1 MQLPWVPSPAW
12 TERIGALVDS
22 VGRCSGT
29 RVPVLQVV
37 LTDDATLQEHNREY
51 RGEDRPTDV
60 LSFSYLEGHE
70 EHCEPLVRGEV
81 DLDGFLEGP
90 WPEDEEPLAGQV
102 LVSLQTL
109 ERVGP
114 VHTGG
119 REAELAFM
127 VVHGMLHVLGH
138 DHADDV
144 QSGVMRAFER
154 ELMARI
160 GYPLVTAGTD
170 RPGGVEP

>member
-1 MQLPWVPSPAW
+1 
-12 TERIGALVDS
+12 
-22 VGRCSGT
+22 
-29 RVPVLQVV
+29 
-37 LTDDATLQEHNREY
+37 
-51 RGEDRPTDV
+51 V

-70 EHCEPLVRGEV
+70 EHCVALAHGEV
-81 DLDGFLEGP
+81 DLDGFVEGP
-90 WPEDEEPLAGQV
+90 WPDDEEPLAGQV

-114 VHTGG
+114 VHTGE

-160 GYPLVTAGTD
+160 GYPLVAVETD
-170 RPGGVEP
+170 SPGGVES